1 MADYGGQSSR
11 GFIVKARDET
21 WGSWTESRRLRSLRA
36 GARAHPLA
44 NMWSVVDT
52 ICPPDGLVQEVELKL
67 NLGITS
73 ALGCLGFLHE
83 MYVDRDG
90 RLVLFTDNG
99 MSKRPRLR
107 AVE

>member
-21 WGSWTESRRLRSLRA
+21 WGSWTESRRLRSRRD